1 MSKVL
6 AKPAAILASP
16 ITALSGLAGM
26 KVADKVGLGGVT
38 NALTGQANQIPGFQ
52 VGASAA
58 QGEQNAIDFYNQQ
71 LSGQGP
77 SIGQMSYQKALEDA
91 ARQQQAFAASA
102 RGGQNAALAAR
113 TAQQQIGEAQA
124 GAGLQSAMMQ
134 AQERQQAAGGLG
146 NIAAAQRGV
155 AANVAGQNLQAQTA
169 AQGQQLGLLGNIG
182 GGLIAASDE
191 KLKDNIKETKKANS
205 SIEEFLDAV
214 KSVSFNYKG
223 DDKNRDGVI
232 AQDLEKTKLGNQMV
246 KDTPQGKMVDFGQ
259 GFANLL
265 AAQAELNERLKKI
278 EGKNAKTRQ

>member
-1 MSKVL
+1 MSKVV
-6 AKPAAILASP
+6 AAVKKPAAILANP
-16 ITALSGLAGM
+16 LGALS
-26 KVADKVGLGGVT
+26 VLGGAKAAEKLGV
-38 NALTGQANQIPGFQ
+38 GIPGDANQIPGFQ

-71 LSGQGP
+71 LSGQSP
-77 SIGQMSYQKALEDA
+77 SVGQMSYQRALEDA
-91 ARQQQAFAASA
+91 ARQQQSFAASA
-102 RGGQNAALAAR
+102 RGGQNSALAAR

-124 GAGLQSAMMQ
+124 GASLQSAMMQ

-169 AQGQQLGLLGNIG
+169 AQGQQLGFLGNIG
-182 GGLIAASDE
+182 SGMIAASDE

-232 AQDLEKTKLGNQMV
+232 AQDLEKTKLGDQMV